1 MNTPLNPALPRSAA
15 WLGFGGLLP
24 FIGLALTA
32 FVDRHHGIVWADAL
46 VAYGAV
52 ILSFVGALHWGF
64 AMALPGMP
72 QALRRNCFVWSV
84 VPALIGWLAL
94 ILPAFSGL
102 LLLLVGFW
110 AHFLRD
116 RRLATPAGLPA
127 WYLPLRLRLTG
138 IASLC
143 LLSALSLPWWVA
155 P

>member
-1 MNTPLNPALPRSAA
+1 MNTPLNPTLPRSAA

-84 VPALIGWLAL
+84 VPALIAW
-94 ILPAFSGL
+94 PAMMLEPVLGAPL
-102 LLLLVGFW
+102 LMAGFV
-110 AHFLRD
+110 AHIWQD
-116 RRLATPAGLPA
+116 HRLAGRVELPA
-127 WYLPLRLRLTG
+127 WYLPLRRQLS
-138 IASLC
+138 IVACVC
-143 LLSALSLPWWVA
+143 LALGAFSVSR
-155 P
+155 

>member
-1 MNTPLNPALPRSAA
+1 MNTPLNPTLPRSAA

-64 AMALPGMP
+64 AMALPAMP

-84 VPALIGWLAL
+84 VPALIAW
-94 ILPAFSGL
+94 PAMMLEPVLGAPL
-102 LLLLVGFW
+102 LMAGFV
-110 AHFLRD
+110 AHIWQD
-116 RRLATPAGLPA
+116 HRLAGRVELPA
-127 WYLPLRLRLTG
+127 WYLPLRRQLS
-138 IASLC
+138 IVACVC
-143 LLSALSLPWWVA
+143 LALGAFSVSH
-155 P
+155 

>member
-64 AMALPGMP
+64 AMAMPSMP

-84 VPALIGWLAL
+84 VPALIAW
-94 ILPAFSGL
+94 PAVLFSPPIAAP
-102 LLLLVGFW
+102 LLVFGFI
-110 AHFLRD
+110 AHYIQD
-116 RRLATPAGLPA
+116 RRLARQAVLPG
-127 WYLPLRLRLTG
+127 WYLPLRLRLS
-138 IASLC
+138 IVACLC
-143 LLSALSLPWWVA
+143 LLAGMFVA
-155 P
+155 CV

>member
-1 MNTPLNPALPRSAA
+1 MNTPLDPALPRSAA

-64 AMALPGMP
+64 AMALPGTP

-84 VPALIGWLAL
+84 VPALIAW
-94 ILPAFSGL
+94 PAMMLEPVLGAPL
-102 LLLLVGFW
+102 LMAGFV
-110 AHFLRD
+110 AHIWQD
-116 RRLATPAGLPA
+116 HRLAGRIALPA
-127 WYLPLRLRLTG
+127 WYLPLRWQLS
-138 IASLC
+138 IVACVC
-143 LLSALSLPWWVA
+143 LALGAFSVSH
-155 P
+155 

>member
-1 MNTPLNPALPRSAA
+1 MNTPLDPALPRSAA

-84 VPALIGWLAL
+84 VPALIAW
-94 ILPAFSGL
+94 PAMMLEPVLGAPL
-102 LLLLVGFW
+102 LMAGFV
-110 AHFLRD
+110 AHIWQD
-116 RRLATPAGLPA
+116 HRLAGRIALPA
-127 WYLPLRLRLTG
+127 WYLPLRRQLS
-138 IASLC
+138 IVACVC
-143 LLSALSLPWWVA
+143 LALGAFSVSH
-155 P
+155 

>member
-1 MNTPLNPALPRSAA
+1 MNTPLNPTLPRSAA

-84 VPALIGWLAL
+84 VPALVAW
-94 ILPAFSGL
+94 PAMMLEPVLGAPL
-102 LLLLVGFW
+102 LMGGFV
-110 AHFLRD
+110 AHIWQD
-116 RRLATPAGLPA
+116 HRLAGRVALPA
-127 WYLPLRLRLTG
+127 WYLPLRRQLS
-138 IASLC
+138 IVACVC
-143 LLSALSLPWWVA
+143 LALGAFSVSH
-155 P
+155 

>member
-32 FVDRHHGIVWADAL
+32 FVDQHHGIVWADAL

-64 AMALPGMP
+64 AMALPAMP

-84 VPALIGWLAL
+84 VPALIAWPAVMLE
-94 ILPAFSGL
+94 PAFGAPL
-102 LLLLVGFW
+102 LMVGFV
-110 AHFLRD
+110 AHIWQD
-116 RRLATPAGLPA
+116 QRLAGRVALPA
-127 WYLPLRLRLTG
+127 WYLPLRRQLS
-138 IASLC
+138 IVACVC
-143 LLSALSLPWWVA
+143 LALGAFSVSQ
-155 P
+155 

>member
-1 MNTPLNPALPRSAA
+1 MNTPLNPTLPRSAA

-64 AMALPGMP
+64 AMALPAMP

-84 VPALIGWLAL
+84 VPALLAWPATVLAGSIAPL
-94 ILPAFSGL
+94 ILVLGFVVHFVMDKM
-102 LLLLVGFW
+102 LVG
-110 AHFLRD
+110 
-116 RRLATPAGLPA
+116 PAGLPA
-127 WYLPLRLRLTG
+127 WYLPLRLRLTLV
-138 IASLC
+138 ACLC
-143 LLSALSLPWWVA
+143 LLLNAWQGLSLLS
-155 P
+155 

>member
-1 MNTPLNPALPRSAA
+1 MNTPLDPALPRSAA

-84 VPALIGWLAL
+84 VPALVAW
-94 ILPAFSGL
+94 PAMMLEPVLGAPL
-102 LLLLVGFW
+102 LMGGFV
-110 AHFLRD
+110 AHIWQD
-116 RRLATPAGLPA
+116 HRLAGRVALPA
-127 WYLPLRLRLTG
+127 WYLPLRRQLS
-138 IASLC
+138 IVACVC
-143 LLSALSLPWWVA
+143 LALGAFSVSH
-155 P
+155 

>member
-1 MNTPLNPALPRSAA
+1 MNTPLNSALHRSAA

-84 VPALIGWLAL
+84 VPALIAW
-94 ILPAFSGL
+94 PAMMLEPVLGAPL
-102 LLLLVGFW
+102 LMAGFV
-110 AHFLRD
+110 AHIWQD
-116 RRLATPAGLPA
+116 HRLAGRIALPA
-127 WYLPLRLRLTG
+127 WYLPLRWQLS
-138 IASLC
+138 IVACVC
-143 LLSALSLPWWVA
+143 LALGAFSVSR
-155 P
+155 

>member
-1 MNTPLNPALPRSAA
+1 MNTPLNPTLPRSAA

-64 AMALPGMP
+64 AMAMPSMP

-84 VPALIGWLAL
+84 VPALVAWPAMMLEPVLGAPLL
-94 ILPAFSGL
+94 IA
-102 LLLLVGFW
+102 GFV
-110 AHFLRD
+110 AHIWQD
-116 RRLATPAGLPA
+116 HRLAGRVALPA
-127 WYLPLRLRLTG
+127 WYLPLRRQLS
-138 IASLC
+138 IVACVC
-143 LLSALSLPWWVA
+143 LALGAFSVSH
-155 P
+155 

>member
-1 MNTPLNPALPRSAA
+1 MNTPHNPALPRSAA

-64 AMALPGMP
+64 AMALPAMP

-84 VPALIGWLAL
+84 VPALLAWPAVML
-94 ILPAFSGL
+94 EPAFGAP
-102 LLLLVGFW
+102 LLVAGFV
-110 AHFLRD
+110 AHIWQD
-116 RRLATPAGLPA
+116 HRLAGRVVLPD
-127 WYLPLRLRLTG
+127 WYLPLRRQLS
-138 IASLC
+138 IVACVC
-143 LLSALSLPWWVA
+143 LALGTFAVSH
-155 P
+155 

>member
-1 MNTPLNPALPRSAA
+1 MNTPLDPALPRSAA

-84 VPALIGWLAL
+84 VPALIAW
-94 ILPAFSGL
+94 PAMMLEPVLGAPL
-102 LLLLVGFW
+102 LMAGFV
-110 AHFLRD
+110 AHIWQD
-116 RRLATPAGLPA
+116 HRLAGRIALPA
-127 WYLPLRLRLTG
+127 WYLPLRRQLS
-138 IASLC
+138 IVACVC
-143 LLSALSLPWWVA
+143 LALGAFSVSR
-155 P
+155 

>member
-1 MNTPLNPALPRSAA
+1 MNTPLSPALPRSAA

-64 AMALPGMP
+64 AMALPAMP

-84 VPALIGWLAL
+84 VPALLAW
-94 ILPAFSGL
+94 PAVMLEPASGAP
-102 LLLLVGFW
+102 LLVAGFV
-110 AHFLRD
+110 AHIWQD
-116 RRLATPAGLPA
+116 HRLAGRVVLPD
-127 WYLPLRLRLTG
+127 WYLPLRRQLS
-138 IASLC
+138 IVACVC
-143 LLSALSLPWWVA
+143 LALGTFAVSH
-155 P
+155 

>member
-64 AMALPGMP
+64 AMALPAMIDGDMIKH
-72 QALRRNCFVWSV
+72 LMIIIINDIV
-84 VPALIGWLAL
+84 VIFQRLAL
-94 ILPAFSGL
+94 KI
-102 LLLLVGFW
+102 V
-110 AHFLRD
+110 
-116 RRLATPAGLPA
+116 
-127 WYLPLRLRLTG
+127 
-138 IASLC
+138 
-143 LLSALSLPWWVA
+143 
-155 P
+155 

>member
-1 MNTPLNPALPRSAA
+1 MTTLLNPSLPRSAA

-64 AMALPGMP
+64 AMALPAMP

-84 VPALIGWLAL
+84 VPALIAW
-94 ILPAFSGL
+94 PAVMLEPSLGAPL
-102 LLLLVGFW
+102 LMAGFV
-110 AHFLRD
+110 AHVWQD
-116 RRLATPAGLPA
+116 HRLAGRIALPA
-127 WYLPLRLRLTG
+127 WYLPLRRQLS
-138 IASLC
+138 IVACVC
-143 LLSALSLPWWVA
+143 LALGAFSVSH
-155 P
+155 

>member
-1 MNTPLNPALPRSAA
+1 MNTPHNPALPRSAA

-84 VPALIGWLAL
+84 VPALIAW
-94 ILPAFSGL
+94 PAMMLEPVLGAPL
-102 LLLLVGFW
+102 LMAGFV
-110 AHFLRD
+110 AHIWQD
-116 RRLATPAGLPA
+116 HRLAGRVELPA
-127 WYLPLRLRLTG
+127 WYLPLRRQLS
-138 IASLC
+138 IVACVC
-143 LLSALSLPWWVA
+143 LALGAFSVSH
-155 P
+155 

>member
-1 MNTPLNPALPRSAA
+1 MNTPFDPRLPRSAA

-64 AMALPGMP
+64 AMALPAMP

-84 VPALIGWLAL
+84 VPALLAWPAVML
-94 ILPAFSGL
+94 EPAFGAP
-102 LLLLVGFW
+102 LLVAGFV
-110 AHFLRD
+110 AHIWQD
-116 RRLATPAGLPA
+116 HRLAGRVALPA
-127 WYLPLRLRLTG
+127 WYLPLRRQLS
-138 IASLC
+138 IVACVC
-143 LLSALSLPWWVA
+143 LALGAFSVSH
-155 P
+155 